1 MLDRALNK
9 GYIKVQGDLG
19 LGGRYNEARYSFS
32 TVVGTRA
39 YSLPT
44 GCLYVESVEVDG

>member
-1 MLDRALNK
+1 VLDRALNK